1 MTEDELVYTFALTYT
16 PEALAGTPIT
26 RADGAIVGVQCHYQR
41 YVTFSI
47 VSCSKETGRRF
58 IWYLFDPQVS

>member
-16 PEALAGTPIT
+16 PEALAGTPVT
-26 RADGAIVGVQCHYQR
+26 RADGAVVGVQCHYQR

-47 VSCSKETGRRF
+47 ISCCDATGRPF
-58 IWYLFDPQVS
+58 I

>member
-1 MTEDELVYTFALTYT
+1 MVFMCYISGMTLLVTTIFLQINEDELVYTFSLTYT

-41 YVTFSI
+41 
-47 VSCSKETGRRF
+47 
-58 IWYLFDPQVS
+58 